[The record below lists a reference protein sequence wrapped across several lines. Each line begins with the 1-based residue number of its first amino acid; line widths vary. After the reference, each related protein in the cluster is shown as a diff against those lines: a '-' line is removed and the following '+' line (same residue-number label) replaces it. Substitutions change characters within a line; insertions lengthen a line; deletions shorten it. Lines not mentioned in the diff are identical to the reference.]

1 MVSKKIIMPK
11 KAECVKFKN
20 YERKIKPLF
29 MIYVQFESTL
39 VPEDNEKQ
47 NSESLIRTNIK
58 KILLPV
64 IAIN

>member
-1 MVSKKIIMPK
+1 MVNKKIIMPK

-29 MIYVQFESTL
+29 MIYVQFESIL
-39 VPEDNEKQ
+39 VSEDNEKQ

-58 KILLPV
+58 QILPPV

>member
-1 MVSKKIIMPK
+1 MVNKKIIMPK

-29 MIYVQFESTL
+29 MIYVQFESIL

-47 NSESLIRTNIK
+47 NSDSLIRTNIK